1 MTKTPVS
8 IAATAELDVSVQV
21 TLSEKAASA
30 LHTLA
35 LFDQGAFQKAAQ
47 ASYGNAWGKAE
58 EEGMA
63 ELFEVALKQV
73 SPIMR
78 RAKDAREVF
87 AGKREVK

>member
-21 TLSEKAASA
+21 TLSEKAANA
-30 LHTLA
+30 LYTLA
-35 LFDQGAFQKAAQ
+35 LFEAGAFQKAAQ
-47 ASYGNAWGKAE
+47 AAYGSAWGKAE

-78 RAKDAREVF
+78 RANNAREVF

>member
-21 TLSEKAASA
+21 TLSEKAANA
-30 LHTLA
+30 LYTLA
-35 LFDQGAFQKAAQ
+35 LFDEGVFLKSAQSAYGA
-47 ASYGNAWGKAE
+47 AWGKAE

-63 ELFEVALKQV
+63 ELFAVALKQV
-73 SPIMR
+73 APIMR
-78 RAKDAREVF
+78 RANNARDVF